1 MRTFSEELAWVIEQ
15 RFGLQHMQAMI
26 DLPSY
31 PPIPLN
37 GKRFAFA
44 TSSPSLSLSLS
55 LSIHPPTHPPTHN
68 SLELV
73 TNLLPFYGFFSPAHY
88 LICVQYGLG

>member
-44 TSSPSLSLSLS
+44 TSSPILSLSL
-55 LSIHPPTHPPTHN
+55 HPPTHD

-73 TNLLPFYGFFSPAHY
+73 TKLLTFYGFFSPAHY
-88 LICVQYGLG
+88 LICVQYGPS

>member
-1 MRTFSEELAWVIEQ
+1 MGFGLLILWSFVVIEHKKKASMRTFSEELAWVIEQ

-44 TSSPSLSLSLS
+44 TSSPILSLSL
-55 LSIHPPTHPPTHN
+55 PPTQPW
-68 SLELV
+68 
-73 TNLLPFYGFFSPAHY
+73 
-88 LICVQYGLG
+88 

>member
-1 MRTFSEELAWVIEQ
+1 MGFGLLILWSFVVIERKKKASMRTFSEELACVIEQ

-44 TSSPSLSLSLS
+44 TSSPILSLSLS
-55 LSIHPPTHPPTHN
+55 LHPPTHPPTI
-68 SLELV
+68 V
-73 TNLLPFYGFFSPAHY
+73 
-88 LICVQYGLG
+88 

>member
-1 MRTFSEELAWVIEQ
+1 VIEQ

-26 DLPSY
+26 DLPSF

-44 TSSPSLSLSLS
+44 TSSPIVSLSPST
-55 LSIHPPTHPPTHN
+55 HPPTHP

-73 TNLLPFYGFFSPAHY
+73 TNLLILYGFFSPAHY
-88 LICVQYGLG
+88 LICVQCGLS